1 MIQGS
6 THEDRHS
13 ITSAA
18 SDAVEAAGGC
28 VLDFK
33 QFSNLAICLSIELPP
48 EGFAKLRRK
57 LADLKIVLNQP
68 TKEEIATVEASK
80 SVDVT
85 CSLRIGF
92 IHDEPDLRIPIPAV
106 PG

>member
-1 MIQGS
+1 MIQGK

-13 ITSAA
+13 VTSAA
-18 SDAVEAAGGC
+18 SSAVSEAGGY

-48 EGFAKLRRK
+48 TGFTTLRRK
-57 LADLKIVLNQP
+57 LTDLEIILDPP
-68 TKEEIATVEASK
+68 TKEEITLAEASEDLDI
-80 SVDVT
+80 S
-85 CSLRIGF
+85 CSLRIAF
-92 IHDEPDLRIPIPAV
+92 IHEDPDLRIEIPAV